1 MILGNVLGFTVGQ
14 ITAIREEG
22 YTDLED
28 FTDVPPEHLR
38 KMCMNLSKLTNA
50 RGGVRLGGIGMNAK
64 KLCGLSW
71 WLNDR
76 MNRLVPIVPGD
87 FDRNALT
94 EAMTASGIDEM
105 IAERE
110 VVVPTPPVFTYE
122 DWLSVFQKG
131 NERNPTRICDSK

>member
-1 MILGNVLGFTVGQ
+1 
-14 ITAIREEG
+14 
-22 YTDLED
+22 
-28 FTDVPPEHLR
+28 
-38 KMCMNLSKLTNA
+38 MNLSKLTNA